1 MNGKATMKIKQKNE
15 KGITLVALV
24 ITIVILIILAT
35 VTINVA
41 FGDGGLIDQA
51 KLAAEKTANSIYDEE
66 ASIANLTAYLAENT
80 GGIVPPKEPEIPA
93 DTTPPTVEITV
104 GETTEN
110 SITITVN
117 ATDDS
122 GEIGTYK
129 YYLNGTLKDTLTSNS
144 YTFTGLTAGTEYTI
158 KVEAYD
164 KAGNMGEKSTTVST
178 ESANIPT
185 TTSYVGYYADVD
197 GNGSVD
203 GVIYADLAIGG
214 SGQWGD
220 SNGNYTIP
228 TGSNFKKYG
237 ISQTNY
243 TDDFGT
249 KDVIK
254 VTNSSG
260 NERFYVMALD
270 DVDSN
275 IYCWYEA
282 AWDYG
287 MSDYASTTSTLFGSG
302 KQNTKNMISKWNSSS
317 YGAQNIGS
325 DTDVWGLS
333 TVQSKINENPAWYV
347 PSKEEWSA
355 FGQELGITSSNYQ
368 DKGLSYNYWSSS
380 QYGASSAWYATFVSG
395 FMSSYGAY
403 NVYCVRLGTTF

>member
-1 MNGKATMKIKQKNE
+1 MIKTSYKKERKE
-15 KGITLVALV
+15 KGITLIALV
-24 ITIVILIILAT
+24 ITIVVLLILAGVSIT
-35 VTINVA
+35 ALVGEN
-41 FGDGGLIDQA
+41 GLITRA
-51 KLAAEKTANSIYDEE
+51 KLAAEKTNQSVQNDITAMEELNQQLENLINGGAGGNTTEDEE
-66 ASIANLTAYLAENT
+66 
-80 GGIVPPKEPEIPA
+80 PA
-93 DTTPPTVEITV
+93 DTTPLTVEITV

-110 SITITVN
+110 SIAITVN

-122 GEIGTYK
+122 GEIASYK

-185 TTSYVGYYADVD
+185 STSYVGYYADVD
-197 GNGSVD
+197 GNESVD

-214 SGQWGD
+214 SGQWYNV
-220 SNGNYTIP
+220 NGNYTIP
-228 TGSNFKKYG
+228 KGNNFKKYG

-270 DVDSN
+270 DVDSSSH
-275 IYCWYEA
+275 CWYDA
-282 AWDYG
+282 AYDDRI
-287 MSDYASTTSTLFGSG
+287 SDYSTTTSGDFGTGKTNTATMIAKWNAESYG
-302 KQNTKNMISKWNSSS
+302 KQNANDM
-317 YGAQNIGS
+317 
-325 DTDVWGLS
+325 WGVIQDKES
-333 TVQSKINENPAWYV
+333 EGWYV
-347 PSKEEWSA
+347 PSRAEWAA
-355 FGQELGITSSNYQ
+355 FSDNLGITISNHINY
-368 DKGLSYNYWSSS
+368 GLSHSYWSSS
-380 QYGASSAWYATFVSG
+380 LEYTYLAWYAVYLNG
-395 FMSSYGAY
+395 FMNNGRINDVLS
-403 NVYCVRLGTTF
+403 VRLGVTF